1 MNKSGI
7 WTNALWLQGPC
18 SYSLGM
24 TEKKENSGLGCEQG
38 KDSKKIYIYIYTEAQ
53 REYRIQENTESRQPR
68 DHTPPGNMLND
79 AKQARKKTR

>member
-1 MNKSGI
+1 MNKAK
-7 WTNALWLQGPC
+7 TV
-18 SYSLGM
+18 
-24 TEKKENSGLGCEQG
+24 
-38 KDSKKIYIYIYTEAQ
+38 KKIYIYILEEAQ

>member
-1 MNKSGI
+1 MNKAK
-7 WTNALWLQGPC
+7 TV
-18 SYSLGM
+18 
-24 TEKKENSGLGCEQG
+24 KK
-38 KDSKKIYIYIYTEAQ
+38 YIYIYTEEAQ

>member
-1 MNKSGI
+1 MNKAK
-7 WTNALWLQGPC
+7 TV
-18 SYSLGM
+18 
-24 TEKKENSGLGCEQG
+24 
-38 KDSKKIYIYIYTEAQ
+38 KIYIYIYTEEAQ

>member
-1 MNKSGI
+1 MNKAK
-7 WTNALWLQGPC
+7 TV
-18 SYSLGM
+18 
-24 TEKKENSGLGCEQG
+24 
-38 KDSKKIYIYIYTEAQ
+38 KIYIYTEEAQ